1 MKLMKNIFVHTRTT
15 IKLLVIIILGILI
28 IGGLVTFVYR
38 PIYSV
43 TLNGEFVGYVQN
55 KNRFEKRIKEY
66 MQNGEGENVAFV
78 DIGTLPEYT
87 TCLLKKDKVANEDEI
102 FEKVKATG
110 TVYYK
115 YYTVTVGNE
124 EKAYVAT
131 KEEAED
137 IITQLK
143 KKNSSNK
150 SKLSY
155 SEKCETEVKEF
166 KEVATAVDELYVK
179 PVETVARAN
188 TTGTMSASK
197 GMNSGTGVNIGI
209 TLIRPTSGT
218 VTSRFGPRSSGVH
231 KGLDIANPKGTAIYA
246 AASGTVSFTGWM
258 NGYGNL
264 VIISHGNG
272 IQTYYA
278 HCSELNVS
286 AGQHVSQGQKIA
298 ESGSTGNSSGNHLH
312 LEVRA
317 NGVAQNPQTYVY

>member
-1 MKLMKNIFVHTRTT
+1 MELMKSILVHTRTT
-15 IKLLVIIILGILI
+15 IKFLVILMLGILI

-66 MQNGEGENVAFV
+66 MKNGEGENVAFV

-102 FEKVKATG
+102 FEMVKATG

-124 EKAYVAT
+124 EKVYVAT

-137 IITQLK
+137 IINQLK
-143 KKNSSNK
+143 AKNSSNK

-166 KEVATAVDELYVK
+166 KEVATAVKELYVK
-179 PVETVARAN
+179 PVETVAKAS
-188 TTGTMSASK
+188 TTGRMPSGT
-197 GMNSGTGVNIGI
+197 GMNAGAGVNIGI
-209 TLIRPTSGT
+209 SLIRPTSGT

-231 KGLDIANPKGTAIYA
+231 KGLDIANSKGTSISA
-246 AASGTVSFTGWM
+246 AAAGTVSFTGWM
-258 NGYGNL
+258 SGYGNL

-278 HCSELNVS
+278 HCSAVYVT
-286 AGQHVSQGQKIA
+286 AGQYVSQGQQIA
-298 ESGSTGNSSGNHLH
+298 AMGSTGNSSGSHLH

-317 NGVAQNPQTYVY
+317 NGVAQNPQSYVY